1 MSNLYLKLYS
11 ILYIYGILLS
21 IYCELHD
28 HKRQSIDNIV
38 SLPQGET
45 GKESRRIRMLSG

>member
-11 ILYIYGILLS
+11 ILYIYQLPLTV
-21 IYCELHD
+21 YCELHD
-28 HKRQSIDNIV
+28 HKRQSFDNII
-38 SLPQGET
+38 SLPKGET